1 LAQPNQAAD
10 INGTSDETKRSKRVK
25 TKTSLAGTAGWPN
38 DPRGRQRKAEREKV
52 VSPSIRQRAGCFH
65 LVFAGG
71 VLGCR
76 LMFPS
81 AQAAELTSGHY
92 RSFQE
97 DGLEARVD
105 LASQVLQLSVP
116 EEKQYV
122 WQHLETNLRM
132 R

>member
-1 LAQPNQAAD
+1 M
-10 INGTSDETKRSKRVK
+10 
-25 TKTSLAGTAGWPN
+25 
-38 DPRGRQRKAEREKV
+38 KAEREKV
-52 VSPSIRQRAGCFH
+52 VSPSRRRGGGCFH

-71 VLGCR
+71 VLGRR

-92 RSFQE
+92 RSFQAE
-97 DGLEARVD
+97 GHEARVD
-105 LASQVLQLSVP
+105 LASQVLQLNVP

>member
-1 LAQPNQAAD
+1 VSL
-10 INGTSDETKRSKRVK
+10 SKRQ
-25 TKTSLAGTAGWPN
+25 G
-38 DPRGRQRKAEREKV
+38 
-52 VSPSIRQRAGCFH
+52 AGCFH

-71 VLGCR
+71 VFGCR

-97 DGLEARVD
+97 EGIEARVD
-105 LASQVLQLSVP
+105 LASQVLQLNVP

-122 WQHLETNLRM
+122 WQHLETNAPEAFNRIACWA
-132 R
+132 RRWRGREASG

>member
-1 LAQPNQAAD
+1 M
-10 INGTSDETKRSKRVK
+10 
-25 TKTSLAGTAGWPN
+25 
-38 DPRGRQRKAEREKV
+38 
-52 VSPSIRQRAGCFH
+52 SPSRHQGAGCFH

-92 RSFQE
+92 RSFQVE
-97 DGLEARVD
+97 GLEAWVV
-105 LASQVLQLSVP
+105 LASQVLQLNVP

-122 WQHLETNLRM
+122 WQPLETNLRM